1 MKTFV
6 NKIPY
11 DGGKEIEHP
20 EAYGA
25 AIKRNMIANAR
36 KTWLKNQGRA
46 TEIDNWIDINAVD
59 SKFAKNLFDA
69 LANYGKLSPKQCDTV
84 LKIIDGDAAK
94 KAEWA
99 KQREIENANAE
110 PIVDGKQVITGEV
123 LSLKTQYSQYGD
135 VIKMLVKDDR
145 GFKVFGTVP
154 QAIWDAAYT
163 LDIEVKGQR
172 VQFTATVEAS
182 KDDDKFGFFKRP
194 TKSQIITELVE

>member
-1 MKTFV
+1 MTY
-6 NKIPY
+6 IPY

-36 KTWLKNQGRA
+36 KTWLKNQERA
-46 TEIDNWIDINAVD
+46 TEIDNWIDINVVD
-59 SKFAKNLFDA
+59 NKFAKSLFDA
-69 LANYGKLSPKQCDTV
+69 LANYGKLSPKQSDAV

-110 PIVDGKQVITGEV
+110 PIVAGKQVITGEV
-123 LSLKTQYSQYGD
+123 MSLKTQYSQYGE
-135 VIKMLVKDDR
+135 VTKMLVKDDR

-154 QAIWDAAYT
+154 QAIWDAAYE

-182 KDDDKFGFFKRP
+182 KDDNKFGFFKRP
-194 TKSQIITELVE
+194 TKSQLTNEV

>member
-1 MKTFV
+1 M
-6 NKIPY
+6 NYIPY

-36 KTWLKNQGRA
+36 KTWLKTQDRA

-59 SKFAKNLFDA
+59 NKFAKSLFDA
-69 LANYGKLSPKQCDTV
+69 LANYGKLSPKQCDAV

-99 KQREIENANAE
+99 KQRELENANAE
-110 PIVDGKQVITGEV
+110 PIVAGKQVITGEV
-123 LSLKTQYSQYGD
+123 MSLKTQYSQYGE
-135 VIKMLVKDDR
+135 VTKMLVKDDR

-154 QAIWDAAYT
+154 QAIWDAAYE

-182 KDDDKFGFFKRP
+182 KTDNKFGFFKRP
-194 TKSQIITELVE
+194 TKSQLTNEV